1 MSDNGNR
8 KKGFKNKLGMT
19 RRQFLKATAAAGAAG
34 SLVNWFQNPP
44 PVLAADTTATPT
56 VCPFCSVGCGMMGVT
71 DTSGSIIDIYGDPYH
86 PFNEGAQC
94 AKGASNFSLMNTE
107 WRLGTGPLPNGHPL
121 SAAGSA
127 GPWWKD
133 SSGAWNQYSSWEDA
147 FDDITSAL
155 KYIVTTSAGN
165 VPSAWLSEHFSQEP
179 GADQVAFL
187 GSSYMTNEECW
198 LYRKLIALFGTN
210 NTEHQARI

>member
-1 MSDNGNR
+1 
-8 KKGFKNKLGMT
+8 
-19 RRQFLKATAAAGAAG
+19 
-34 SLVNWFQNPP
+34 
-44 PVLAADTTATPT
+44 
-56 VCPFCSVGCGMMGVT
+56 MMGVT
-71 DTSGSIIDIYGDPYH
+71 DASGNIIDIYGDPYH

-94 AKGASNFSLMNTE
+94 SKGASNFSLMNTE

-121 SAAGSA
+121 KTAGSA
-127 GPWWKD
+127 GPWYKD
-133 SSGAWNQYSSWEDA
+133 NNGTWHQYNSWEDA

-155 KYIVTTSAGN
+155 KYIVSTSAGN
-165 VPSAWLSEHFSQEP
+165 VPAAWLSTHSSPQP

-187 GSSYMTNEECW
+187 GSSHMTNEECW